1 MNTIFHDANEKYL
14 SSVVL
19 YAKASGDTYLYEEST
34 TKTAINRETLLN
46 LCMKNLVLI
55 SLDGSFYPLVSFKD
69 SGSVVTVTIA
79 TTSSSAFAVKTFTS
93 KEAA

>member
-1 MNTIFHDANEKYL
+1 MNKIFQDADEKYL

-19 YAKASGDTYLYEEST
+19 YAKTSGDTYLYEEST
-34 TKTAINRETLLN
+34 NKTTVNRATLLN
-46 LCMKNLVLI
+46 LCMKGLVLI
-55 SLDGSFYPLVSFKD
+55 SLDGTFYPVVSFKD
-69 SGSVVTVTIA
+69 SGSVVTVTVA